1 MGGKRESW
9 RGGSPTRK
17 TSNPVCQRSYYNC
30 LPYSCEM
37 TKQLQSSRENNKT
50 IQLEKINAE
59 IKAKAGAYLLTKKLG
74 LAHSMVCLWLDSFF
88 ADKRVVSGARQGAAV
103 ALLAKHDGPAVVRVP
118 AHPHGFPQPV
128 MHRGVEE

>member
-1 MGGKRESW
+1 M
-9 RGGSPTRK
+9 
-17 TSNPVCQRSYYNC
+17 
-30 LPYSCEM
+30 LCEV

-88 ADKRVVSGARQGAAV
+88 ADERVVSGARQGAAV

-128 MHRGVEE
+128 MHRGVGE

>member
-1 MGGKRESW
+1 
-9 RGGSPTRK
+9 
-17 TSNPVCQRSYYNC
+17 
-30 LPYSCEM
+30 M

-88 ADKRVVSGARQGAAV
+88 ADERVVSGARQGAAV
-103 ALLAKHDGPAVVRVP
+103 ALPPSSGSLPTPTGSPNPSCTGGWESEQVI
-118 AHPHGFPQPV
+118 
-128 MHRGVEE
+128 

>member
-1 MGGKRESW
+1 
-9 RGGSPTRK
+9 
-17 TSNPVCQRSYYNC
+17 
-30 LPYSCEM
+30 M

-118 AHPHGFPQPV
+118 AHPHGFPQPL
-128 MHRGVEE
+128 MHRGVGE